1 MREVAQQIAQD
12 RARAAM
18 LATFMSSRTPARI
31 EELQKE
37 AAERED
43 VIGFA
48 GGLPASDLLPRE
60 ELARALS
67 EVATT
72 DDAAL
77 QYGWPEGA
85 PDLRAWVARRLTA
98 RGATLDPE
106 RVIITAGAQQ
116 ALAIATHVLG
126 DRSIAVGD
134 ATYQGALDAFGPRAV
149 PRGDDVRYV
158 IAGVA
163 NPQGTP
169 QEPASVLLSSAREL
183 IVDEAYAELRFDGRV
198 LAPLIAEAPERVWH
212 VGTVSKTIA
221 PGLRVGWLVPP
232 ARHHTAALDFKH
244 EADLQTASVS
254 QIALTRMFELVDYD
268 ALLER
273 ARTTYAAR
281 AVALADALRRH
292 APSLQFTDPIGAFS
306 IWIETGEHGDEI
318 ALLEAAL
325 DEGVMFDPGSCFRAA
340 RDGDIALRLCYS
352 NAPVDR
358 FDEGVQRIVRALA
371 RWRARAA

>member
-1 MREVAQQIAQD
+1 
-12 RARAAM
+12 
-18 LATFMSSRTPARI
+18 MSSRTPARI
-31 EELQKE
+31 EELQKQ
-37 AAERED
+37 AAERDD

-60 ELARALS
+60 ELARALA

-77 QYGWPEGA
+77 QYGWPEGT
-85 PDLRAWVARRLTA
+85 PDLRAWVARRLAA
-98 RGATLDPE
+98 RGATIDPE

-134 ATYQGALDAFGPRAV
+134 ATYQGALDAFGPRAAA
-149 PRGDDVRYV
+149 RGDDVRYV

-169 QEPASVLLSSAREL
+169 QEPSGELLDSAREL

-198 LAPLIAEAPERVWH
+198 LPPLIGQAPERVWH

-232 ARHHTAALDFKH
+232 DRHHTAALDFKH

-254 QIALTRMFELVDYD
+254 QIALARLFDLLDFD
-268 ALLER
+268 ALLAK
-273 ARTTYAAR
+273 ARTVYAAR
-281 AVALADALRRH
+281 AVALAEALRRH
-292 APSLQFTDPIGAFS
+292 APDLRFTDPIGAFS

-325 DEGVMFDPGSCFRAA
+325 EEGVMFDPGSYFRPV
-340 RDGDIALRLCYS
+340 RDGDLALRLCYS
-352 NAPVDR
+352 NAPVER
-358 FDEGVQRIVRALA
+358 FDEGVQRLGRALA
-371 RWRARAA
+371 RWRERSVRSAASSRSARS

>member
-1 MREVAQQIAQD
+1 MVA
-12 RARAAM
+12 
-18 LATFMSSRTPARI
+18 LHMSSRTPARI
-31 EELQKE
+31 EELQKQ
-37 AAERED
+37 AAERD
-43 VIGFA
+43 DAIGFA
-48 GGLPASDLLPRE
+48 GGLPANDLLPRE
-60 ELARALS
+60 DLARALA
-67 EVATT
+67 EVTTT

-77 QYGWPEGA
+77 QYGWPEGS
-85 PDLRAWVARRLTA
+85 PDLRAWVATRLAA
-98 RGATLDPE
+98 RGATGVDPE

-116 ALAIATHVLG
+116 ALAIATRVLG
-126 DRSIAVGD
+126 DRTIAVGE

-149 PRGDDVRYV
+149 TRGNDVRYV

-169 QEPASVLLSSAREL
+169 QESASSLLDSAREL

-198 LAPLIAEAPERVWH
+198 LPPLVGEAPDRVWH

-221 PGLRVGWLVPP
+221 PGLRVGWLIPP
-232 ARHHTAALDFKH
+232 ARHHAAALDLKH

-254 QIALTRMFELVDYD
+254 QVALARLFDLIDYD
-268 ALLER
+268 ALVATAR
-273 ARTTYAAR
+273 ASYAAR
-281 AVALADALRRH
+281 AAALAHALRRH
-292 APSLQFTDPIGAFS
+292 APELQFTDPIGAFS

-325 DEGVMFDPGSCFRAA
+325 EEGVMFDPGSYFRAA

-371 RWRARAA
+371 RWRRGTRQS

>member
-1 MREVAQQIAQD
+1 M
-12 RARAAM
+12 
-18 LATFMSSRTPARI
+18 PARI
-31 EELQKE
+31 EELQKA
-37 AAERED
+37 AAERDD

-77 QYGWPEGA
+77 QYGWPEGT
-85 PDLRAWVARRLTA
+85 PDLRAWVARRLAA
-98 RGATLDPE
+98 RGATIDPE
-106 RVIITAGAQQ
+106 RVIITSGAQQ

-149 PRGDDVRYV
+149 ARGDDVRYV

-169 QEPASVLLSSAREL
+169 QEPASALLASAREL

-198 LAPLIAEAPERVWH
+198 LPPLIGLAPERVWH

-232 ARHHTAALDFKH
+232 DRHHTAALDFKH
-244 EADLQTASVS
+244 DADLQTASVS
-254 QIALTRMFELVDYD
+254 QIALARMFELVDYD
-268 ALLER
+268 ELIER
-273 ARTTYAAR
+273 ARTSYAAR
-281 AVALADALRRH
+281 AVALTDALRRY
-292 APSLQFTDPIGAFS
+292 APELRFTDPIGAFS

-325 DEGVMFDPGSCFRAA
+325 EEGVMFDPGSYFRPT

-352 NAPVDR
+352 NAPVER
-358 FDEGVQRIVRALA
+358 FEEGVQRIVRALE
-371 RWRARAA
+371 RWRARAVTGAVAIRSARS